1 MNQTASMLMSIVMLA
16 ALVLLVFGARFAWAG
31 TYRKQGL
38 LMMLMAIILI
48 ANVLIWVL

>member
-1 MNQTASMLMSIVMLA
+1 MATGLGALLGV
-16 ALVLLVFGARFAWAG
+16 LVLLLFGVRNAWKG

-38 LMMLMAIILI
+38 LMIVVAIILI